1 MEEENN
7 KKITIADV
15 AKLAGVSKGTVD
27 RVLHD
32 RGGVSRKSMEKIRQV
47 IDELGYEP
55 NVYASMLAMRKEHVI
70 ACILPDS
77 IKDDYWYL
85 VREGFEKG
93 GENIASMNIR
103 TRIFLYDQYS
113 PESFRKAGMQLLE
126 SNPSGVV
133 LPPFFKNDTYTLA
146 NALSLRG
153 IPYVYV
159 DSSLTCT
166 WTPSWRMTDILHITA
181 CPCTRAGISVPACSL
196 FGLRPSS

>member
-1 MEEENN
+1 
-7 KKITIADV
+7 
-15 AKLAGVSKGTVD
+15 
-27 RVLHD
+27 
-32 RGGVSRKSMEKIRQV
+32 MEKIRQV

-55 NVYASMLAMRKEHVI
+55 NVYASMLATRKEHVI

-77 IKDDYWYL
+77 VKEDYWYL

-133 LPPFFKNDTYTLA
+133 LPPFSRT
-146 NALSLRG
+146 
-153 IPYVYV
+153 IPIH
-159 DSSLTCT
+159 
-166 WTPSWRMTDILHITA
+166 WQMP
-181 CPCTRAGISVPACSL
+181 
-196 FGLRPSS
+196 

>member
-153 IPYVYV
+153 IP
-159 DSSLTCT
+159 SSLTCT

-181 CPCTRAGISVPACSL
+181 CPCTRAGISVPAS
-196 FGLRPSS
+196 

>member
-1 MEEENN
+1 MEENN

-55 NVYASMLAMRKEHVI
+55 NVYASMLATRKEHVI

-77 IKDDYWYL
+77 VKEDYWYL

-93 GENIASMNIR
+93 G
-103 TRIFLYDQYS
+103 RIS
-113 PESFRKAGMQLLE
+113 R
-126 SNPSGVV
+126 
-133 LPPFFKNDTYTLA
+133 
-146 NALSLRG
+146 R
-153 IPYVYV
+153 
-159 DSSLTCT
+159 
-166 WTPSWRMTDILHITA
+166 
-181 CPCTRAGISVPACSL
+181 
-196 FGLRPSS
+196 